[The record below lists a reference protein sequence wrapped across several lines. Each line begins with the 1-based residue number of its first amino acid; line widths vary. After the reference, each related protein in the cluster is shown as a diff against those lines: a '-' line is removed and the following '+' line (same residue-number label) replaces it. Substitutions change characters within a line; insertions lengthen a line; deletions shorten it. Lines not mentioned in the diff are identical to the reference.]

1 MALAALAAPTVEP
14 TGLTGRQKVAVLC
27 MALGPEFAAK
37 IAQQLNPEEMEAI
50 SFEIARLENVTGQMA
65 DSVLKEW
72 HETIRA
78 ADFLAEGGVDYARE
92 ILERAF
98 GKDKAGD
105 MLQRIETQLA
115 DTAGLHRLRKA
126 DPQQLGNMLRN
137 EHPQTIALILAHL
150 EPAHTAN
157 VLKEIESAVG
167 VEVIYRMARMEKI
180 SPEMLQL
187 IERSLAS
194 ETDLQVSQ
202 GMSASGGPQAVAAVL
217 NLVVPSLEKDLL
229 ERLSQRDA
237 ELCEQV
243 KNLMFMFEDIIGLDD
258 RSVQRLL
265 REVDTKE
272 LALALKAA
280 SEELRK
286 RIMGAM
292 SSRAVEALRE
302 EMDFLGPVRVRDVET
317 AQTKIVSQVRLLEEA
332 GEIVISAGGDDVL
345 LG

>member
-1 MALAALAAPTVEP
+1 MSLPAVAAHAVPAD
-14 TGLTGRQKVAVLC
+14 LTGRQKVAVLC

-98 GKDKAGD
+98 GKDKAED
-105 MLQRIETQLA
+105 MLNRIETQLA

-150 EPAHTAN
+150 EPAHTAA
-157 VLKEIESAVG
+157 VLKEIEAAVG

-180 SPEMLQL
+180 SPDMLQL
-187 IERSLAS
+187 IERSLAN
-194 ETDLQVSQ
+194 ETDLQVTQ
-202 GMSASGGPQAVAAVL
+202 GMSASGGPKAVAAVL

-229 ERLSQRDA
+229 ERLQQRDP

-243 KNLMFMFEDIIGLDD
+243 KNQMFMFEDIIGLDD

-292 SSRAVEALRE
+292 STRAVEALRE

-332 GEIVISAGGDDVL
+332 GEIVITAGGDDVL

>member
-1 MALAALAAPTVEP
+1 MGLPVVATFEGAE
-14 TGLTGRQKVAVLC
+14 LTGRQKVAVLC

-37 IAQQLNPEEMEAI
+37 IAQQLNPEEMESI

-150 EPAHTAN
+150 EPAHTAS
-157 VLKEIESAVG
+157 VLKEIESGVG

-194 ETDLQVSQ
+194 ETDLQVTQ
-202 GMSASGGPQAVAAVL
+202 GMSASGGPHAVAAVL

-229 ERLSQRDA
+229 ERLQQRDA

-292 SSRAVEALRE
+292 STRAVEALRE

-317 AQTKIVSQVRLLEEA
+317 AQTKIVAQVRLLEEA

>member
-1 MALAALAAPTVEP
+1 MPAVAQIGPAE
-14 TGLTGRQKVAVLC
+14 LTGRQKVAVLC

-50 SFEIARLENVTGQMA
+50 SFEIARLENVTGHMA

-105 MLQRIETQLA
+105 MLERIETQLA

-126 DPQQLGNMLRN
+126 DPQQLGNMLRS

-150 EPAHTAN
+150 EPSHTAA

-187 IERSLAS
+187 IERSLAN

-202 GMSASGGPQAVAAVL
+202 GMSASGGPKAVASVL

-229 ERLSQRDA
+229 ERLQERDP

-243 KNLMFMFEDIIGLDD
+243 KNLMFMFEDIIHLDD

-292 SSRAVEALRE
+292 STRAVEALRE
-302 EMDFLGPVRVRDVET
+302 EIDFLGPVRVRDVET
-317 AQTKIVSQVRLLEEA
+317 AQTKIVAQVRLLEEA

>member
-1 MALAALAAPTVEP
+1 MGLPAVATFEGAE
-14 TGLTGRQKVAVLC
+14 LTGRQKVAVLC

-37 IAQQLNPEEMEAI
+37 IAQQLNPEEMESI

-150 EPAHTAN
+150 EPAHTAS
-157 VLKEIESAVG
+157 VLKEIESGVG

-194 ETDLQVSQ
+194 ETDLQVTQ
-202 GMSASGGPQAVAAVL
+202 GMSASGGPHAVAAVL

-229 ERLSQRDA
+229 ERLQQRDA

-292 SSRAVEALRE
+292 STRAVEALRE

-317 AQTKIVSQVRLLEEA
+317 AQTKIVAQVRLLEEA

>member
-1 MALAALAAPTVEP
+1 MSMPAAVAQLGPAE
-14 TGLTGRQKVAVLC
+14 LTGRQKVAVLC

-50 SFEIARLENVTGQMA
+50 SFEIARLENVTGHMA

-105 MLQRIETQLA
+105 MLERIETQLA

-126 DPQQLGNMLRN
+126 DPQQLGNMLRS

-150 EPAHTAN
+150 EPAHTAS

-187 IERSLAS
+187 IERSLAN

-202 GMSASGGPQAVAAVL
+202 GMSASGGPKAVASVL

-229 ERLSQRDA
+229 ERLQERDP

-243 KNLMFMFEDIIGLDD
+243 KNLMFMFEDIIHLDD

-292 SSRAVEALRE
+292 STRAVEALRE
-302 EMDFLGPVRVRDVET
+302 EIDFLGPVRVRDVET
-317 AQTKIVSQVRLLEEA
+317 AQTKIVAQVRLLEEA

>member
-1 MALAALAAPTVEP
+1 MALPAVAPQVPQTE
-14 TGLTGRQKVAVLC
+14 LSGRQKVAVLC

-37 IAQQLNPEEMEAI
+37 IAKQLNPEEMEAI

-65 DSVLKEW
+65 DAVLKEW

-98 GKDKAGD
+98 GKDKAED

-150 EPAHTAN
+150 EPAHTAA
-157 VLKEIESAVG
+157 VLKEIESSTG

-187 IERSLAS
+187 IERSLAN
-194 ETDLQVSQ
+194 ETDLQVTQ
-202 GMSASGGPQAVAAVL
+202 GMSTSGGPKAVAAVL

-229 ERLSQRDA
+229 ERLAQRDP

-243 KNLMFMFEDIIGLDD
+243 KNQMFMFEDIIGLDD

-292 SSRAVEALRE
+292 SNRAVEALRE
-302 EMDFLGPVRVRDVET
+302 EMDFMGPVRVRDVET
-317 AQTKIVSQVRLLEEA
+317 AQTRIVAQVRLLEEA
-332 GEIVISAGGDDVL
+332 GEIVITAGGDDVL

>member
-1 MALAALAAPTVEP
+1 MALPAVAPQAQLAD
-14 TGLTGRQKVAVLC
+14 LTGRQKVAVLC

-98 GKDKAGD
+98 GKDKAED
-105 MLQRIETQLA
+105 MLLRIETQLA

-150 EPAHTAN
+150 EAAHTAA
-157 VLKEIESAVG
+157 VLKEIESVVG

-180 SPEMLQL
+180 SPDMLQL
-187 IERSLAS
+187 IERSLAN
-194 ETDLQVSQ
+194 ETDLQVTQ
-202 GMSASGGPQAVAAVL
+202 GMSASGGPKAVAAVL

-229 ERLSQRDA
+229 ERLQQRDP

-243 KNLMFMFEDIIGLDD
+243 KNQMFMFEDIIGLDD

-292 SSRAVEALRE
+292 STRAVEALKE

-332 GEIVISAGGDDVL
+332 GEIVITAGGDDVL

>member
-1 MALAALAAPTVEP
+1 MGLPVVPTFEG
-14 TGLTGRQKVAVLC
+14 TELTGRQKVAVLC

-37 IAQQLNPEEMEAI
+37 IAQQLNPEEMESI

-150 EPAHTAN
+150 EPAHTAS
-157 VLKEIESAVG
+157 VLKEIESSVG
-167 VEVIYRMARMEKI
+167 TEVIYRMARMEKI

-194 ETDLQVSQ
+194 ETDLQVTQ
-202 GMSASGGPQAVAAVL
+202 GMSASGGPHAVAAVL

-229 ERLSQRDA
+229 ERLQQRDP

-292 SSRAVEALRE
+292 STRAVEALRE

-317 AQTKIVSQVRLLEEA
+317 AQTKIVAQVRLLEEA

>member
-1 MALAALAAPTVEP
+1 MSMPAVAQIGPAE
-14 TGLTGRQKVAVLC
+14 LTGRQKVAVLC

-50 SFEIARLENVTGQMA
+50 SFEIARLENVTGHMA

-105 MLQRIETQLA
+105 MLERIETQLA

-126 DPQQLGNMLRN
+126 DPQQLGNMLRS

-150 EPAHTAN
+150 EPSHTAA

-187 IERSLAS
+187 IERSLAN

-202 GMSASGGPQAVAAVL
+202 GMSASGGPKAVASVL

-229 ERLSQRDA
+229 ERLQERDP

-243 KNLMFMFEDIIGLDD
+243 KNLMFMFEDIIHLDD

-292 SSRAVEALRE
+292 STRAVEALRE
-302 EMDFLGPVRVRDVET
+302 EIDFLGPVRVRDVET
-317 AQTKIVSQVRLLEEA
+317 AQTKIVAQVRLLEEA